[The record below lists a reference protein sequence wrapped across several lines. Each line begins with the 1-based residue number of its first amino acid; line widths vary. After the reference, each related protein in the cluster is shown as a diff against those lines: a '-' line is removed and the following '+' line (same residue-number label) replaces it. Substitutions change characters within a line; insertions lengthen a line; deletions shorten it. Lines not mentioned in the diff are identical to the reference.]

1 MTTAATTEVTST
13 AWRTPYI
20 RYVIGRGISTAG
32 TSLVNVVLAFAVL
45 RTGGDGFSVGLVLGC
60 SVTAQTL
67 LLPLGGVLADRLSRR
82 TLVIAG
88 NALLAL
94 VQGLMGAVLLGG
106 RPDPALWM
114 FLLAAA
120 ATGATAAAVQPA
132 FQGLIVQLVPPQAL
146 QGANAALRLVLN
158 IARIAVPGVGSL
170 LGAAFGF
177 GPVLL
182 TAAAAFAVCA
192 LVLAGLHAGE
202 SGASGRTAGFY
213 AGAREGWAAFRSR
226 PWMWGYALSGTVAV
240 PLWMA
245 GYQLLGPLVL
255 SGRPEGAQHW
265 GWAVSAFSA
274 GMVLGSLIALQW
286 KPRRVM
292 LACVLVQLVWPLPL
306 AALAYGADLVT
317 LLAAM
322 LISGAS
328 LELAV
333 VFFET
338 AKQQH
343 VPEALIGRVTSL
355 TMLGETALVPVAYV
369 LAGTLADSA
378 GSTTMMWVCCL
389 GILAATVV
397 LLAVPDVRGLT
408 SLSARGTKRG

>member
-1 MTTAATTEVTST
+1 MTTAETAEATGT

-20 RYVIGRGISTAG
+20 RYVTGRGISTAG

-45 RTGGDGFSVGLVLGC
+45 STGGDGFSVGLVLGC
-60 SVTAQTL
+60 TVTAQTL
-67 LLPLGGVLADRLSRR
+67 LLPLGGVLADRLPRR
-82 TLVIAG
+82 TLVVTG
-88 NALLAL
+88 NALLAV
-94 VQGLMGAVLLGG
+94 VQGLMGAVLLAGP
-106 RPDPALWM
+106 PDPALWM
-114 FLLAAA
+114 FLAAA
-120 ATGATAAAVQPA
+120 AVTGATAAAVQPA
-132 FQGLIVQLVPPQAL
+132 FQGLIVQLVPARAL
-146 QGANAALRLVLN
+146 QSANAALRLVLN
-158 IARIAVPGVGSL
+158 LARIAVPGLGSL

-182 TAAAAFAVCA
+182 TAAGAFAVCA
-192 LVLAGLHAGE
+192 LVLAGLRTGD
-202 SGASGRTAGFY
+202 SGGPGRSGGFY

-226 PWMWGYALSGTVAV
+226 PWMWGYALSGTLAV

-255 SGRPEGAQHW
+255 SGRPAGAQHW

-306 AALAYGADLVT
+306 AALAYGADLIS

-322 LISGAS
+322 LVSGAS

-355 TMLGETALVPVAYV
+355 TMLGETALVPLAYL
-369 LAGTLADSA
+369 LAGGAADRA
-378 GSTTMMWVCCL
+378 GSTTMMWICCL
-389 GILAATVV
+389 GILVATVV
-397 LLAVPDVRGLT
+397 LLAVPGVRGLT
-408 SLSARGTKRG
+408 SVRPAPGERG

>member
-1 MTTAATTEVTST
+1 MTTAETAEATAT

-20 RYVIGRGISTAG
+20 RYVTGRGISTAG

-45 RTGGDGFSVGLVLGC
+45 STGGDGFSVGLVLGC
-60 SVTAQTL
+60 TVTTQTL

-82 TLVIAG
+82 TLVVAG
-88 NALLAL
+88 NALLAV
-94 VQGLMGAVLLGG
+94 VQGLMGAVLLAG
-106 RPDPALWM
+106 PPQPALWM
-114 FLLAAA
+114 FLAAA
-120 ATGATAAAVQPA
+120 ATTGATAAAVQPA
-132 FQGLIVQLVPPQAL
+132 FQGLIVQLVPAHAL
-146 QGANAALRLVLN
+146 QSANASLRLVLN
-158 IARIAVPGVGSL
+158 LARIAVPGLGSL

-182 TAAAAFAVCA
+182 TAAAAFGVCA
-192 LVLAGLHAGE
+192 LVLAGLRTKAAAGP
-202 SGASGRTAGFY
+202 GRAGGFY
-213 AGAREGWAAFRSR
+213 AGAREGWTAFRSR
-226 PWMWGYALSGTVAV
+226 PWMWGYALSGTLAV

-255 SGRPEGAQHW
+255 SGRPDGAQHW
-265 GWAVSAFSA
+265 GWAVSAFSG

-306 AALAYGADLVT
+306 AALAYGADLIS

-322 LISGAS
+322 LVSGAS

-355 TMLGETALVPVAYV
+355 TMLGETALVPLAYV
-369 LAGTLADSA
+369 LAGGTADRA
-378 GSTTMMWVCCL
+378 GSTTMMWICCA
-389 GILAATVV
+389 GILVATVV
-397 LLAVPDVRGLT
+397 LLAVPGVRALT
-408 SLSARGTKRG
+408 STNTRAPDPA